1 MLENASGNYVAP
13 NQASFS
19 TSAAAADWKNAPGF
33 YMELTNVPGATSWPI
48 TGVTYVLTRKD
59 APAEKKAA
67 LRDYFLW
74 CYTKGAPT
82 ATKLNYVALPQDVVK
97 LVEPTL

>member
-1 MLENASGNYVAP
+1 
-13 NQASFS
+13 
-19 TSAAAADWKNAPGF
+19 
-33 YMELTNVPGATSWPI
+33 MELTNVPGAKSWPI

-59 APAEKKAA
+59 ASAEKKAA

-74 CYTKGAPT
+74 CYTKGAAT